1 MRKNYRK
8 LKLDMRKNL
17 ICICKWISF
26 WSKCAN
32 TLPYRRN
39 FSKTLCQVREQT
51 HRFYQM
57 FSHFFS
63 CCNSIFWC
71 FAPFEFGSTL
81 AIAYILFWY
90 PIWLLRVAI
99 VKLESRRLHY
109 YLFQVIFLNLRLM
122 SRLSTLYGPTLHC
135 YKMCYYLVTQISL
148 PSPSFSKSS
157 TF

>member
-26 WSKCAN
+26 WSKCAK

-39 FSKTLCQVREQT
+39 FSKTLCQIREQT
-51 HRFYQM
+51 HRFYQF
-57 FSHFFS
+57 FSYFFS

-71 FAPFEFGSTL
+71 FASFEFGSTL
-81 AIAYILFWY
+81 AIALILFWY

-99 VKLESRRLHY
+99 VKLESRRLHL
-109 YLFQVIFLNLRLM
+109 YLFQVIKLKLKA
-122 SRLSTLYGPTLHC
+122 YVKIKYTLHC
-135 YKMCYYLVTQISL
+135 YKMWYYLVTQITLLS
-148 PSPSFSKSS
+148 SSFSRSS